1 MGGAR
6 LAASAVVLL
15 VLGMLSSQNCFFLVF
30 PPLQLVNSCSSVS
43 EGVSSDEKSMKM
55 FSVKLL

>member
-6 LAASAVVLL
+6 LSASAVVLL
-15 VLGMLSSQNCFFLVF
+15 VLGMLSSQNIFFLF
-30 PPLQLVNSCSSVS
+30 SPLRSCSSVS
-43 EGVSSDEKSMKM
+43 KSVSSDEKFMNF

>member
-15 VLGMLSSQNCFFLVF
+15 VLGMLSSQNIFFFVS
-30 PPLQLVNSCSSVS
+30 PPSQLANSCSSVS
-43 EGVSSDEKSMKM
+43 KSVSSDENSMKI